1 MSLYELLGDE
11 GVSAIVNEFYDRMIQ
26 DPRVNHHFTGRDT
39 NKLRM
44 HQMYFLVTYAMGGPE
59 IYNGRKLSLAHKGL
73 NITDQEYEITIR
85 HLMGAM
91 RKFEIPLEIRA
102 KMEAFLRGVKPH
114 VVYK

>member
-91 RKFEIPLEIRA
+91 RKFDVPLEIRA